1 MSLLVSIP
9 VAVQKQCVFKKR
21 GLVEGGGGRNWKLEI
36 ELVLIGVCAKP
47 ARIRIC
53 QINNSAVSS
62 VPMVRTPSTVGA
74 QSEQ

>member
-1 MSLLVSIP
+1 M
-9 VAVQKQCVFKKR
+9 QKL
-21 GLVEGGGGRNWKLEI
+21 GWGGEGGIGNWKLEI

>member
-1 MSLLVSIP
+1 M
-9 VAVQKQCVFKKR
+9 QK
-21 GLVEGGGGRNWKLEI
+21 LGGGNWKLEI